1 MAQTSGD
8 PAASY
13 RPEMDG
19 KAHESTYNGFMHF
32 TLVGTVFV
40 LAIVVALA
48 VGGTKGAW
56 LSAIFGVVLAHIAAA
71 IGLASETISWKAPG
85 VVLGLLLL
93 MLLLY

>member
-8 PAASY
+8 PAAAY

-19 KAHESTYNGFMHF
+19 KSHERTYDGFMHF
-32 TLVGTVFV
+32 TVVGTVFV
-40 LAIVVALA
+40 AAIVVALA

-56 LSAIFGVVLAHIAAA
+56 ISAVFGVVLAHVAAA
-71 IGLASETISWKAPG
+71 IGLVSTTVSWRAPA
-85 VVLGLLLL
+85 VVLVLLLL